1 MNYTSKL
8 TPKGDNDLIVEQI
21 ENVIDEYMMESKPFN
36 VREMFNEVKK
46 NLHNDIQIDDD
57 KLMNIIQNK
66 VRF

>member
-8 TPKGDNDLIVEQI
+8 TPIGDNDLILEQI
-21 ENVIDEYMMESKPFN
+21 ENIIDEYIIESKPFN

-46 NLHNDIQIDDD
+46 NLHNDIQIDDY
-57 KLMNIIQNK
+57 KLMNMIQNK